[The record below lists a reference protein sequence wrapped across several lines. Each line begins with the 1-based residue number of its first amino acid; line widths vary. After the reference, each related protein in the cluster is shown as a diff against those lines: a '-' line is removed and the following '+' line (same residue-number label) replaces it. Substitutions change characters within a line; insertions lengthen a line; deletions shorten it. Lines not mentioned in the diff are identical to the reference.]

1 MKREHE
7 RLKSENNDL
16 NLKLSKISKDIDQS
30 KLVLEKSSQ
39 ENKQTGNNADQ
50 SLAKLSDR
58 LNDATRVNN
67 ELQNELK
74 HANKDF

>member
-1 MKREHE
+1 LKREHE

-16 NLKLSKISKDIDQS
+16 NIKLSKISKDIDQS